1 MLSHCVLDYVAEG
14 CAAAVILYAS
24 VCPCACGKNSVF
36 VKREERMSAERRVYN
51 HRRAELHGNRVA
63 LHLSVCLCVHVCSR
77 PIRIMWIIAGYVDC
91 VNVEIE
97 FVCLCALEQV
107 RTAQDVFKREQMG
120 SQMLLERML
129 HN

>member
-1 MLSHCVLDYVAEG
+1 
-14 CAAAVILYAS
+14 
-24 VCPCACGKNSVF
+24 
-36 VKREERMSAERRVYN
+36 
-51 HRRAELHGNRVA
+51 
-63 LHLSVCLCVHVCSR
+63 
-77 PIRIMWIIAGYVDC
+77 MWIIAGYVDC

>member
-36 VKREERMSAERRVYN
+36 VKREERMSAERRVCN

-63 LHLSVCLCVHVCSR
+63 LHLSVCLCVSVCACVL
-77 PIRIMWIIAGYVDC
+77 PANQNNVDYRW
-91 VNVEIE
+91 
-97 FVCLCALEQV
+97 LCRL
-107 RTAQDVFKREQMG
+107 RKCRD
-120 SQMLLERML
+120 
-129 HN
+129 